1 MLQLSMEYRRNL
13 LLRARFTAQFL
24 LLACFGASA
33 LSGVCFSVSRPNGEG
48 SGQTGTVPAS
58 GQNSEHMQQSVGT
71 IKSINDAGIVL
82 SADSGEEVRVTLQ
95 DSTRLLR
102 VAPGQKDLK
111 SATPLQKQE
120 LQTGDRVLVRGR
132 PSPNSSSLA
141 AVAVIVMKQSDVAA
155 KQEKDREDWQKR
167 GVGGL
172 VTAVDV
178 AAGTVGI
185 SMTSF
190 SGSKTVAIH
199 TAKNTILRRYA
210 PNSVKFDDAKVAPID
225 QIKVGDQLRARG
237 TKNADGSELAA
248 DEIVS
253 GTFRN
258 LAGTIT
264 AVDPAANTL
273 TLKDL
278 LSKQSVVVKITPD
291 AQLRKLPA
299 EFAQRIAMRLKG
311 AAAAGIPGAAAAGI
325 GGTGSGSGSGAGAS
339 ARAQGGSQF
348 PGGPP
353 GAMGEGRRSGG
364 PPDMQQILSRMPAS
378 TLADLQKGD
387 AVMIVSTEGSAS
399 GEVNAI
405 TLLAGVEP
413 ILTAAPSASQALM
426 LSPWSLSSSSV
437 EAVASP

>member
-1 MLQLSMEYRRNL
+1 MLLMWL
-13 LLRARFTAQFL
+13 GA
-24 LLACFGASA
+24 FG
-33 LSGVCFSVSRPNGEG
+33 LSGVCVNASGVNGGG
-48 SGQTGTVPAS
+48 SALSSQAGGATPS
-58 GQNSEHMQQSVGT
+58 GQNSDRIQQAVGA

-82 SADSGEEVRVTLQ
+82 SADSGEEVHVTLQ

-111 SATPLQKQE
+111 TATPLQKQD
-120 LQTGDRVLVRGR
+120 LQTGDRILVRGR
-132 PSPNSSSLA
+132 PSSDNSSLTA
-141 AVAVIVMKQSDVAA
+141 LAVIVMKQSDVAA
-155 KQEKDREDWQKR
+155 KKDKDREDWQKR

-172 VTAVDV
+172 VTAVD
-178 AAGTVGI
+178 AAGGTVSI

-190 SGSKTVAIH
+190 TGSKTVAIH
-199 TAKNTILRRYA
+199 TTKNTSLRRYA

-237 TKNADGSELAA
+237 TKNEDGSELTA

-258 LAGTIT
+258 LAGMIT
-264 AVDPAANTL
+264 AVDSGANTL
-273 TLKDL
+273 TLKDV

-311 AAAAGIPGAAAAGI
+311 GAAAGIPGAAAAGM
-325 GGTGSGSGSGAGAS
+325 GGTGSGSTGGAGARS
-339 ARAQGGSQF
+339 QGGAQV
-348 PGGPP
+348 PGGPA
-353 GAMGEGRRSGG
+353 GGMGEGRRAGG
-364 PPDMQQILSRMPAS
+364 PPDIQQILSRMPPA
-378 TLADLQKGD
+378 TLADLNKGD
-387 AVMIVSTEGSAS
+387 AVMIVSTEGGAS

-426 LSPWSLSSSSV
+426 LSPWSLSSSGV
-437 EAVASP
+437 EAAASP

>member
-1 MLQLSMEYRRNL
+1 MLRT
-13 LLRARFTAQFL
+13 RFTAQFL
-24 LLACFGASA
+24 LLAWFGASA
-33 LSGVCFSVSRPNGEG
+33 LLGVCFSVSRPDGAG
-48 SGQTGTVPAS
+48 AGQAGAVPPS

-71 IKSINDAGIVL
+71 IKSITDAGIVL
-82 SADSGEEVRVTLQ
+82 SADSGEEVHVTLQ

-111 SATPLQKQE
+111 SATPLPKQD

-132 PSPNSSSLA
+132 PSPDSSSLA

-172 VTAVDV
+172 VTAVDS
-178 AAGTVGI
+178 AAGTVSI

-190 SGSKTVAIH
+190 SGSKTVVIH
-199 TAKNTILRRYA
+199 TAKTTILRRYA
-210 PNSVKFDDAKVAPID
+210 PNSVKFDDAKVASID
-225 QIKVGDQLRARG
+225 QIKAGDQLRARG

-264 AVDPAANTL
+264 AIDPAANTL

-311 AAAAGIPGAAAAGI
+311 AAAAGIPGAAAAGM
-325 GGTGSGSGSGAGAS
+325 GGTGSGGGSGAGAN
-339 ARAQGGSQF
+339 ARAQGGSQL
-348 PGGPP
+348 PGGAP
-353 GAMGEGRRSGG
+353 GGMGEGRRSGG
-364 PPDMQQILSRMPAS
+364 PPDIQQILSRMPPA
-378 TLADLQKGD
+378 TLADLQKGE

-437 EAVASP
+437 EAAASP